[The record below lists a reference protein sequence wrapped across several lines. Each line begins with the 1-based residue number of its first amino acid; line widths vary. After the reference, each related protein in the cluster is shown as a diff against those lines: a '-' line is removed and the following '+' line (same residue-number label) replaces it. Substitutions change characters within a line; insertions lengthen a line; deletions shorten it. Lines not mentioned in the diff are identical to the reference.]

1 MLPSTGQH
9 VHPLLSPSSLWGQ
22 HIEGWAEQRESSPA
36 TAPQLHQ
43 LSHAMDQAAA
53 ERKRT
58 GRRAVCQEGLE
69 GTNISQLK
77 CQGCP
82 SFVWLRHSSAHLKNV
97 DILLDTMSPFKKT
110 MFYTGITLL
119 QNTQLPKQKVSKQK
133 SCSDPFSGNAQFSH
147 IYN

>member
-9 VHPLLSPSSLWGQ
+9 VHPLLSPSSLRGQ

-53 ERKRT
+53 ERKKT

-97 DILLDTMSPFKKT
+97 DILLDTVT
-110 MFYTGITLL
+110 IQEDYVLHWNHTVTEH
-119 QNTQLPKQKVSKQK
+119 TT
-133 SCSDPFSGNAQFSH
+133 AQTEGF
-147 IYN
+147 